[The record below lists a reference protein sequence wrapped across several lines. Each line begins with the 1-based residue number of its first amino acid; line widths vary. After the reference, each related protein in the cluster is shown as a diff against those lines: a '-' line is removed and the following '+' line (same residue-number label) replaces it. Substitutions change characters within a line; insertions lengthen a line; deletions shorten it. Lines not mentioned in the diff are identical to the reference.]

1 LFLSLAISHRHPA
14 VNGTPS
20 PSCSF
25 YTVLGESAQE
35 FAEVGSLKEKDFRNQ
50 FTTSLFRIRCR
61 TLLLVA
67 NVHLCNWKIKG
78 VSIVRIAPVFQEE
91 VMPQLVEQKES
102 KADLSKRVS
111 LTKILVTTDFSE
123 VSDRALDYAIALARR
138 YDARIYLTHVITP
151 DPFQFAEPQLAQ
163 ATYEK
168 VRQAAE
174 EGITDILISGKLRGV
189 PHEVLMEE
197 GNVWPTLEKMIVEH
211 EIDLVVAGTHGRG
224 KVQKILIGS
233 VAEEI
238 FRRATTAVLTVGPA
252 VKGGAKEI
260 DLNHILFAT
269 DFGPGA
275 ERAAAHAFSLAQEH
289 NAHLTLLHVIE
300 SAAAYTEES
309 VARQREINIVRMKQL
324 MPPGTENWCK
334 PEFRVTF
341 GSAVEE
347 ILIASRESKADLIVM
362 GAKARKSLA
371 GHVPLTIAYNVV
383 TKATCPVLTVRG

>member
-1 LFLSLAISHRHPA
+1 MPQVIETKDK
-14 VNGTPS
+14 GKI
-20 PSCSF
+20 
-25 YTVLGESAQE
+25 ESA
-35 FAEVGSLKEKDFRNQ
+35 
-50 FTTSLFRIRCR
+50 
-61 TLLLVA
+61 
-67 NVHLCNWKIKG
+67 
-78 VSIVRIAPVFQEE
+78 
-91 VMPQLVEQKES
+91 
-102 KADLSKRVS
+102 KRVL

-138 YDARIYLTHVITP
+138 YDARIYLAHVITP

-197 GNVWPTLEKMIVEH
+197 GNVWPTLDKLITEH
-211 EIDLVVAGTHGRG
+211 EIDLVVVGTHGRG

-238 FRRATTAVLTVGPA
+238 FRQADCAVMTVGPG
-252 VKGGAKEI
+252 VKGDTAKEVE
-260 DLNHILFAT
+260 LKSILFAT

-275 ERAAAHAFSLAQEH
+275 EKAAAHAFSLAQEH
-289 NAHLTLLHVIE
+289 DARVTLLHVIE

-324 MPPGTENWCK
+324 MPFGSENWCK

-347 ILIASRESKADLIVM
+347 ILIAARESRADLIVM
-362 GAKARKSLA
+362 GAKARRSLA

-383 TKATCPVLTVRG
+383 TKAACPVLTVRG

>member
-1 LFLSLAISHRHPA
+1 MPQILEQKEK
-14 VNGTPS
+14 T
-20 PSCSF
+20 
-25 YTVLGESAQE
+25 Q
-35 FAEVGSLKEKDFRNQ
+35 AEVG
-50 FTTSLFRIRCR
+50 
-61 TLLLVA
+61 
-67 NVHLCNWKIKG
+67 
-78 VSIVRIAPVFQEE
+78 
-91 VMPQLVEQKES
+91 
-102 KADLSKRVS
+102 KRVS

-123 VSDRALDYAIALARR
+123 VSDRALDYAIAMARR
-138 YDARIYLTHVITP
+138 YDARIYLAHIITP

-174 EGITDILISGKLRGV
+174 EGMTDILISGKLRGV
-189 PHEVLMEE
+189 PHEVLLEE
-197 GNVWPTLEKMIVEH
+197 GNVWPSLEKLIVEH

-238 FRRATTAVLTVGPA
+238 FRQANTAVLTVGPG
-252 VKGGAKEI
+252 VKGDGQKEI
-260 DLNHILFAT
+260 ELNHILFAT

-275 ERAAAHAFSLAQEH
+275 GKAAAYAFSLAQEH

-309 VARQREINIVRMKQL
+309 VVRQREINVVRMKQL

-347 ILIASRESKADLIVM
+347 VLIAARECKADLIVM
-362 GAKARKSLA
+362 GAKPRKSFA
-371 GHVPLTIAYNVV
+371 GHIPLTIAYNVV

>member
-1 LFLSLAISHRHPA
+1 
-14 VNGTPS
+14 
-20 PSCSF
+20 
-25 YTVLGESAQE
+25 
-35 FAEVGSLKEKDFRNQ
+35 
-50 FTTSLFRIRCR
+50 
-61 TLLLVA
+61 
-67 NVHLCNWKIKG
+67 
-78 VSIVRIAPVFQEE
+78 
-91 VMPQLVEQKES
+91 MPQAVEQKHQV
-102 KADLSKRVS
+102 DFVKRVS

-123 VSDRALDYAIALARR
+123 ASDRALDYAIALARR
-138 YDARIYLTHVITP
+138 YDARIYLAHVITP

-174 EGITDILISGKLRGV
+174 EGVTDILISGKLRGV

-197 GNVWPTLEKMIVEH
+197 GNVWQALEKMIVEH

-233 VAEEI
+233 VAEQI
-238 FRRATTAVLTVGPA
+238 FRQANTAVLTVGPA
-252 VKGGAKEI
+252 VKGIAQKETE
-260 DLNHILFAT
+260 LSHILFAT

-275 ERAAAHAFSLAQEH
+275 ERAGAHAFSLAQEH
-289 NAHLTLLHVIE
+289 NARLTLLHVIE

-309 VARQREINIVRMKQL
+309 VARQREINIARMKQL
-324 MPPGTENWCK
+324 MPEGSENWCH

-341 GSAVEE
+341 GAAVEE
-347 ILIASRESKADLIVM
+347 ILIAARESKADLIVM

-371 GHVPLTIAYNVV
+371 GHAPLTIAYNVV

>member
-1 LFLSLAISHRHPA
+1 MPQ
-14 VNGTPS
+14 VVEP
-20 PSCSF
+20 
-25 YTVLGESAQE
+25 
-35 FAEVGSLKEKDFRNQ
+35 KEKAKVD
-50 FTTSLFRIRCR
+50 S
-61 TLLLVA
+61 
-67 NVHLCNWKIKG
+67 
-78 VSIVRIAPVFQEE
+78 
-91 VMPQLVEQKES
+91 
-102 KADLSKRVS
+102 SKRVL

-138 YDARIYLTHVITP
+138 YDARIYLAHVITP

-197 GNVWPTLEKMIVEH
+197 GNVWPTLEKLIMEH
-211 EIDLVVAGTHGRG
+211 EIDLVVVGTHGRG

-238 FRRATTAVLTVGPA
+238 FRQADMAVLTVGPA
-252 VKGGAKEI
+252 VKGDDSKEI
-260 DLNHILFAT
+260 ELKNILFAT

-275 ERAAAHAFSLAQEH
+275 EKAAAHAFSLAQEH
-289 NAHLTLLHVIE
+289 DARLTLLHVIE

-324 MPPGTENWCK
+324 MPTGSENWCK

-347 ILIASRESKADLIVM
+347 ILIAARES
-362 GAKARKSLA
+362 RR
-371 GHVPLTIAYNVV
+371 T
-383 TKATCPVLTVRG
+383 

>member
-1 LFLSLAISHRHPA
+1 MPQVIETRDK
-14 VNGTPS
+14 GKI
-20 PSCSF
+20 
-25 YTVLGESAQE
+25 ESA
-35 FAEVGSLKEKDFRNQ
+35 
-50 FTTSLFRIRCR
+50 
-61 TLLLVA
+61 
-67 NVHLCNWKIKG
+67 
-78 VSIVRIAPVFQEE
+78 
-91 VMPQLVEQKES
+91 
-102 KADLSKRVS
+102 KRVL

-138 YDARIYLTHVITP
+138 YDARIYLAHVITP

-168 VRQAAE
+168 LRQAAE

-197 GNVWPTLEKMIVEH
+197 GNVWPTLDKLITEH
-211 EIDLVVAGTHGRG
+211 EIDLVVVGTHGRG

-238 FRRATTAVLTVGPA
+238 FRQADRAVLTVGPG
-252 VKGGAKEI
+252 VKGDTAKEV
-260 DLNHILFAT
+260 DLKSILFAT

-275 ERAAAHAFSLAQEH
+275 EKAAAHAFSLAQEH
-289 NAHLTLLHVIE
+289 DARVTLLHVIE

-324 MPPGTENWCK
+324 MPEGSENWCK

-341 GSAVEE
+341 GSVVEE
-347 ILIASRESKADLIVM
+347 ILIAARESRADLVVM
-362 GAKARKSLA
+362 GAKARRSLA
-371 GHVPLTIAYNVV
+371 GHVPLTTAYNVV
-383 TKATCPVLTVRG
+383 TKAACPVLTVRG